1 MNPFGEISA
10 PAPDTLFTS
19 ESWGHRDVRPE
30 ALDSLPVNDPVAQ
43 RVRSEIELFSTLM
56 GNHRWLLRR
65 LRSAYEPGWRVLELG
80 AGNGALGE
88 RMVSS
93 GIWPAEDIIGMDVTS
108 RPALLPAEATWKQ
121 GDIMTDPLPDA
132 EVIVTSLLLHQ
143 FTREQLRQ
151 LGARIP
157 ASCQMIFAVEPS
169 RYRFP
174 LWTGHVVAWTLQMH
188 AVTIHD
194 MILSVHAGFR
204 KNELADDLA
213 LSGWH
218 DRSSSTLLGAYRA
231 QLVRP
236 RAAT

>member
-1 MNPFGEISA
+1 MNPSGEISA
-10 PAPDTLFTS
+10 PAPDTRFS
-19 ESWGHRDVRPE
+19 PESWGHREVRPE
-30 ALDSLPVNDPVAQ
+30 ALDSLPAADPTAQ

-65 LRSAYEPGWRVLELG
+65 LRSVYEPGWRVLELG

-88 RMVSS
+88 RMVAS
-93 GIWPAEDIIGMDVTS
+93 GIWPAEDIIGMDVS
-108 RPALLPAEATWKQ
+108 PRPAFWPSEARWMR
-121 GDIMTDPLPDA
+121 GDIMTEPLPDA

-143 FTREQLRQ
+143 FTREQLRH

-157 ASCQMIFAVEPS
+157 SCCQMIFAAEPS
-169 RYRFP
+169 RYRLP
-174 LWTGHVVAWTLQMH
+174 LWFGHLFAWTLQMH

-204 KNELADDLA
+204 KSELADGLA

-218 DRSSSTLLGAYRA
+218 DQSSSTLLGAYRA
-231 QLVRP
+231 ELARISHSP
-236 RAAT
+236 